1 MIELHTTKADEVYKQ
16 LALTGR
22 YFNTGKV
29 LMGVSYVPRPRPMSH
44 DEERIQSALL
54 ESALLERRGS
64 RITAGTWRYMEY
76 VAIVVAAVLMAN
88 IL

>member
-1 MIELHTTKADEVYKQ
+1 MIELHTSKAEEVYKE

-29 LMGVSYVPRPRPMSH
+29 LMGVSHVPRARPMSQ
-44 DEERIQSALL
+44 DEELIQSALL
-54 ESALLERRGS
+54 KGQGS
-64 RITAGTWRYMEY
+64 RITAGTWRYMAY
-76 VAIVVAAVLMAN
+76 VAIVVGAVLMAN

>member
-29 LMGVSYVPRPRPMSH
+29 LMGVSHVPRPRPMSH

-54 ESALLERRGS
+54 ERRGS
-64 RITAGTWRYMEY
+64 RITAGTWRYMAY
-76 VAIVVAAVLMAN
+76 VAIVAGAVLLAN
-88 IL
+88 VL

>member
-1 MIELHTTKADEVYKQ
+1 MIELHTTKADEVYKE

-29 LMGVSYVPRPRPMSH
+29 LMGVSHVPRPRAMSQ

-54 ESALLERRGS
+54 KGHGS
-64 RITAGTWRYMEY
+64 RITAGTWRYMAY
-76 VAIVVAAVLMAN
+76 VAIVVAAVLMVN
-88 IL
+88 TL